1 MAFFFRNFLPAF
13 KVLVLLRRRNGRAVE
28 CGGLENRCTVR
39 YRGFESLFLRK
50 KNLSSLLGRFF
61 CFKRRKL
68 SVFVREKTKK
78 YQLATKQAWRFNLQG
93 SPIGITFVIPQ
104 LFKMKTKKSPLA
116 TKQARRLTCSTAYN
130 VSCS

>member
-1 MAFFFRNFLPAF
+1 
-13 KVLVLLRRRNGRAVE
+13 
-28 CGGLENRCTVR
+28 
-39 YRGFESLFLRK
+39 
-50 KNLSSLLGRFF
+50 
-61 CFKRRKL
+61 
-68 SVFVREKTKK
+68 
-78 YQLATKQAWRFNLQG
+78 LQG